1 MEKVGIGMTS
11 ELTLVNK
18 ARSTM
23 RRVAWGVGDTVTR
36 ASASAR
42 TFPQYLILG
51 AQRAGTTSLQRVL
64 MAHPDVVGPRMKKGV
79 HYFDMWY
86 ERGPLWY
93 RSQFTTMASRARH
106 LRRTGH
112 ALVTGEASPYY
123 FFHPA
128 IPGRIHELVPD
139 VKMIAL
145 LRDPTERA
153 MSHHKHE
160 VRRGYEELG
169 LAEAIEA
176 EESRLE
182 GESERLLADPNA
194 TSYAHQHYSYVARG
208 QYADQ
213 IERYLEL
220 FPRDQL
226 LILEAETFWESP
238 LETLAEVLVF
248 LDLRPWAPDEYPRV
262 NATRPT
268 TVDSGLRRLL
278 EERFADSNARLSSLA
293 GRSLRW
299 A

>member
-1 MEKVGIGMTS
+1 MTS
-11 ELTLVNK
+11 ESTLVNK
-18 ARSTM
+18 ARSTV

-36 ASASAR
+36 PSASVR
-42 TFPQYLILG
+42 TLPQYLIVG

-93 RSQFTTMASRARH
+93 RSQFTTMSSQARY
-106 LRRTGH
+106 LQRTGRP
-112 ALVTGEASPYY
+112 LVTGEASPYY
-123 FFHPA
+123 LFHPA
-128 IPGRIHELVPD
+128 IPDRIQELVPH
-139 VKMIAL
+139 VRMIAL

-160 VRRGYEELG
+160 VRRGYERLG
-169 LAEAIEA
+169 LAEAIDA
-176 EESRLE
+176 EDTRLE
-182 GESERLLADPNA
+182 GEVERLLADPTA
-194 TSYAHQHYSYVARG
+194 TSYAHQHHSYVARG

-213 IERYLEL
+213 IERYLEF
-220 FPRDQL
+220 FPQEQL
-226 LILEAETFWESP
+226 LVLESETFWESP
-238 LETLAEVLVF
+238 IETLAEVLAF

-268 TVDSGLRRLL
+268 KVDSGLRRLL
-278 EERFADSNARLSSLA
+278 EERFADSNKRLWSLTR
-293 GRSLRW
+293 RSFRW